1 MKAWFYALLR
11 KLVYVVA
18 RTPTSGLRCALYRF
32 FFKYQIID
40 TYIGYGT
47 EIYVESFHCERA
59 RLGENNR
66 FRGSMRV
73 FISPD
78 VTVASGNVFDCGDWA
93 KDKDPAGTERYARTL
108 IFSEGVKVS
117 HDHFFDVVGHLEVG
131 PHSWLAGRGSQFWTH
146 GPGDKLRSIHIG
158 ANCYVGSAVRVAPG
172 SRIGDRCLVGM
183 GSVVSGEFADS
194 DCLVGGVPAQVIRK
208 EIDWSKLGRYGRHPH

>member
-117 HDHFFDVVGHLEVG
+117 HDHFFDVVGH
-131 PHSWLAGRGSQFWTH
+131 PKLAPIHGLLGAVPSSGRMAPATNYA
-146 GPGDKLRSIHIG
+146 P
-158 ANCYVGSAVRVAPG
+158 YTSAQTAMLAVPCASRRAAESGIVAWSAWDLW
-172 SRIGDRCLVGM
+172 SRGNL
-183 GSVVSGEFADS
+183 
-194 DCLVGGVPAQVIRK
+194 LIR
-208 EIDWSKLGRYGRHPH
+208 IA